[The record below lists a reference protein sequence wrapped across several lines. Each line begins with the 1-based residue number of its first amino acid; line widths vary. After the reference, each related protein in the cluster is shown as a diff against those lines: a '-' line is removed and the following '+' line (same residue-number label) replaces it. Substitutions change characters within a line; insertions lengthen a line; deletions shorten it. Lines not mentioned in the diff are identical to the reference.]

1 MQSSKDRRKLILTKL
16 NGNFSI
22 LFPLT
27 PFPKFS
33 ASMDKS
39 TEKLYGHGEM
49 DTGATRNLT
58 KVTMSGTFPHPK
70 NNYSF
75 VFNNDYMPGYYVNYL
90 YQWMENQ
97 NDLLLQYRTDE
108 QKITHLYC
116 RIDKF
121 DYAEEDGSKN
131 VKFNLTLTEY
141 RKDERNVSDDESMS
155 ERTRKTYGANTYY
168 VAEGDTLQSIA
179 AKLYGDSS
187 KWYYLMN
194 KNDLK
199 NPLVLTVG
207 QGLKI

>member
-1 MQSSKDRRKLILTKL
+1 
-16 NGNFSI
+16 
-22 LFPLT
+22 
-27 PFPKFS
+27 
-33 ASMDKS
+33 MDKS

-58 KVTMSGTFPHPK
+58 KVTMSGMFPDPD
-70 NNYSF
+70 NNYTF
-75 VFNNDYMPGYYVNYL
+75 VFNNDYKPGYYTNYL
-90 YQWMENQ
+90 WQWMENQ

-141 RKDERNVSDDESMS
+141 REDKRNISNDESLS
-155 ERTRKTYGANTYY
+155 AKIRKEYGADTYY
-168 VAEGDTLQSIA
+168 VGEGDTLISIA
-179 AKLYGDSS
+179 AKLYSDST
-187 KWYYLMN
+187 KWVYLMN